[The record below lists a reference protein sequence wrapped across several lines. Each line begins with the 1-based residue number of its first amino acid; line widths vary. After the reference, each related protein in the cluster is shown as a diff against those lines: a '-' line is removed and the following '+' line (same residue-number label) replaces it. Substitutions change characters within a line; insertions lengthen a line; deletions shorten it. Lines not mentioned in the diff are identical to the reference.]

1 MCGKEAVISD
11 GYEDDKDQQELAGSN
26 MITEQID
33 GTYYNFD
40 TKTVRWCSKDLVL
53 CMEAILQMND
63 HLYVKGITAWAFTH
77 FADITYELQVEK

>member
-11 GYEDDKDQQELAGSN
+11 GYEDDKDQQDPDNSN

-40 TKTVRWCSKDLVL
+40 TEDCALMFKRFSAVYGS
-53 CMEAILQMND
+53 N
-63 HLYVKGITAWAFTH
+63 
-77 FADITYELQVEK
+77 FADE

>member
-40 TKTVRWCSKDLVL
+40 TEDCALMFKRFSAVYGS
-53 CMEAILQMND
+53 N
-63 HLYVKGITAWAFTH
+63 
-77 FADITYELQVEK
+77 FADE